1 MKPLRAAG
9 HVVLEETPG
18 GDARR
23 SGYHL
28 SEEGHAFFTSV
39 SGHILIAEELLVG
52 PLSEAER
59 GTLSRL
65 LQRLAQ
71 SGWLSHSLRQ
81 AARRGGTECVSP
93 CHTRWSP
100 SP

>member
-28 SEEGHAFFTSV
+28 SEEGHASFTSV
-39 SGHILIAEELLVG
+39 SGHILIAEALLVG

-59 GTLSRL
+59 GTLRRL

-71 SGWLSHSLRQ
+71 SGRLSHSLR
-81 AARRGGTECVSP
+81 RRTIQEGLSDRKTTLLTSR
-93 CHTRWSP
+93 HT
-100 SP
+100 